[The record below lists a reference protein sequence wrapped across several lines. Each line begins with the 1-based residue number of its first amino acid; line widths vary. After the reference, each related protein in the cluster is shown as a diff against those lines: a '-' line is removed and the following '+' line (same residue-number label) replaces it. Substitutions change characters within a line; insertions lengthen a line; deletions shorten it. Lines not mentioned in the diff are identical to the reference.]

1 MNRKTL
7 ELLACSTCHGELS
20 LIDVFHYQ
28 LEGSGSCQRHLSK
41 F

>member
-1 MNRKTL
+1 MKRKTL
-7 ELLACSTCHGELS
+7 ELLACSTCQGELS

-28 LEGSGSCQRHLSK
+28 LQGSDSCQRRLNK